1 MNERLY
7 DFEDLED
14 YLLGNMSDADRRAFE
29 SALQTDENLRRR
41 VEALQK
47 EKAVLRY
54 LRRAALKEKMTL
66 WRAEYL
72 AGAKQAPA
80 PPARFPKTATWT
92 LVLTA
97 AFLLLAFWYFCLHR
111 PAVPKPAHAPTAP
124 RNETPA
130 IAPDTPGVPGSNA
143 PGKLPPPSAPQAGV
157 PAQNWRQWAGAAY
170 TPLLKKDVLM
180 GAPEDM
186 DIADSILALTAQNR
200 LEEAFRLAFSLDTT
214 QSAAQLQLAHIA
226 HLKRDYAA
234 AAHWYGRLKD
244 NPGNA
249 RFHLDAQLNEIACY
263 MYLMPGS
270 APVLK
275 ALMRPVMEQPQTFG
289 LSGSRLDAF
298 EQVWKQIN
306 YAE

>member
-14 YLLGNMSDADRRAFE
+14 YLLGNMSEADRQAFE
-29 SALQTDENLRRR
+29 SAMQTDENLRLR

-54 LRRAALKEKMTL
+54 LRRAALKEKMTR

-72 AGAKQAPA
+72 QGTKQAPA
-80 PPARFPKTATWT
+80 PKARFPKTGGWAV
-92 LVLTA
+92 VLA
-97 AFLLLAFWYFCLHR
+97 AVLLLLAFWYFCLHR

-143 PGKLPPPSAPQAGV
+143 PGKLPPPSAPQARV
-157 PAQNWRQWAGAAY
+157 PPQNWHRWASRAY
-170 TPLLKKDVLM
+170 TLLLKKDVLM
-180 GAPEDM
+180 GAPEDLDM
-186 DIADSILALTAQNR
+186 ADSILALTAQNR
-200 LEEAFRLAFSLDTT
+200 LEEAFLLAYSLDTT

-234 AAHWYGRLKD
+234 AARWYGRLKD

-249 RFHLDAQLNEIACY
+249 RFQLDAQMNEIACY

-306 YAE
+306 NAE